1 MTGNELKS
9 MNLVQLTGRINV
21 KRYNEQNKSL
31 FIVLSVSV
39 PKSALASKGPDDGW
53 NRDYPAIVFNGE
65 AADEA
70 NARYEEGDRISVL
83 GHMDTRQRM
92 AYEGSR
98 MYREVWEPYIVPDM
112 VFPAATR
119 IDANAALFCGEII
132 RVYRNADEG
141 KRFYMITLRL
151 PGGERDARATFT
163 YFDPRMELEPQVGE
177 RIFANGA
184 IQTKRE
190 VSEEDGRRQTRYIM
204 SVVSRNVVIQ
214 RDGEIPEKD
223 DDGDDDLNI

>member
-1 MTGNELKS
+1 MYT
-9 MNLVQLTGRINV
+9 I
-21 KRYNEQNKSL
+21 
-31 FIVLSVSV
+31 
-39 PKSALASKGPDDGW
+39 
-53 NRDYPAIVFNGE
+53 
-65 AADEA
+65 
-70 NARYEEGDRISVL
+70 
-83 GHMDTRQRM
+83 QRM

-98 MYREVWEPYIVPDM
+98 MYREVWEPYIVPDV

-119 IDANAALFCGEII
+119 IDANSAVFCGEII

-141 KRFYMITLRL
+141 KKFYMITMRL

-190 VSEEDGRRQTRYIM
+190 TSDEGGRPQTRYIM

-214 RDGEIPEKD
+214 REKDVPEKPAD
-223 DDGDDDLNI
+223 DDDDDLAI